1 MYDITLDQQNVNLDA
16 KANTELLYSSS
27 DTSICSVTES
37 GTLLP
42 KKTGTVTITISAGA
56 TNTAVVNRKY
66 VTVNIS
72 GASVYRV
79 FGNTR
84 YETSTEIADAVVELN
99 GTKVD
104 SIIVA
109 NGTNFADAL
118 AGSYLAAKKNAPILM
133 TDGKNS
139 TAIKTYIKNN
149 VTAGGTVYILG
160 GTAAVSDKV
169 LSGLTGYTVK
179 RLAGADR
186 YATNLEI
193 LKEAGVTNEEI
204 IVATGTGFA
213 DSLSASA
220 SGKPILLVGKKLSAE
235 QKAYLAS
242 VQTQQYYVIGGTS
255 AVSVALENEVKT
267 YGEVKRI
274 GGSTRYQT
282 SVMVAETFFNNATSA
297 VVAYGRNFPDGLCG
311 GPLAYAMEAPLIL
324 TENSKAADAVAF
336 TTTRK
341 IASGVVL
348 GGAGLVSDNTTR
360 KIFGLNS
367 GSAIVKK

>member
-1 MYDITLDQQNVNLDA
+1 M
-16 KANTELLYSSS
+16 
-27 DTSICSVTES
+27 
-37 GTLLP
+37 
-42 KKTGTVTITISAGA
+42 
-56 TNTAVVNRKY
+56 
-66 VTVNIS
+66 
-72 GASVYRV
+72 
-79 FGNTR
+79 
-84 YETSTEIADAVVELN
+84 
-99 GTKVD
+99 
-104 SIIVA
+104 A

-139 TAIKTYIKNN
+139 TAIKTYIKNHVN
-149 VTAGGTVYILG
+149 LGGTVYILG
-160 GTAAVSDKV
+160 GTKAVSNKV
-169 LSGLTGYTVK
+169 LEGLTGYTFI
-179 RLAGADR
+179 RLAGNDR
-186 YATNLEI
+186 YGTNLEI

-255 AVSVALENEVKT
+255 AVSAALAKEVEA
-267 YGEVKRI
+267 YGAVKRI

-282 SVMVAETFFNNATSA
+282 SVMVAEQFFNDATQA

-348 GGAGLVSDNTTR
+348 GGAGLVSNETTQ
-360 KIFGLNS
+360 KIFNLLNEDEI
-367 GSAIVKK
+367 IVKQ